1 MAELYNKVGLG
12 LITWS
17 PVSLG
22 LVLGTSEEQ
31 IQLVTKL
38 AFKVSLKKFIVVF
51 IIFNKRIRA
60 PPPPPPSQQCLPPT
74 LV

>member
-31 IQLVTKL
+31 VQLVTKL
-38 AFKVSLKKFIVVF
+38 AFKVSSEKFKILHIQVE
-51 IIFNKRIRA
+51 
-60 PPPPPPSQQCLPPT
+60 L
-74 LV
+74 L

>member
-22 LVLGTSEEQ
+22 LALGTKEEQ
-31 IQLVTKL
+31 AELFTKL
-38 AFKVSLKKFIVVF
+38 AIKVGVD
-51 IIFNKRIRA
+51 
-60 PPPPPPSQQCLPPT
+60 T
-74 LV
+74 G